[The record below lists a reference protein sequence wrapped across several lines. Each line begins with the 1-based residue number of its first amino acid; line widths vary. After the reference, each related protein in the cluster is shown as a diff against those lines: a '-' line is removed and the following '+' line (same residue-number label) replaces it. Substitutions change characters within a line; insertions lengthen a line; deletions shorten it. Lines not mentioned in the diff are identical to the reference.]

1 MPMDLR
7 SGDIALIVLRP
18 NVHQDKDA
26 FRLSSAMLKVLAA
39 LDGYRDVSDV
49 VEMLGMGWGEI
60 RQVLIKLQDK
70 DLIAPVK
77 EREQA
82 LSSRFFEI
90 LEERLAVY
98 MGPVAGMLVDDI
110 VRSMGEEKGRF
121 PVRRARELVARLAE
135 EITSLQKK
143 QEFRGS
149 MDEILERLT

>member
-1 MPMDLR
+1 MDLR
-7 SGDIALIVLRP
+7 SGDISRVVLRP
-18 NVHQDKDA
+18 NVRQDMEA
-26 FRLSSAMLKVLAA
+26 FKLSSAMLNVLAA

-90 LEERLAVY
+90 LEEHLAVY
-98 MGPVAGMLVDDI
+98 MGPVAGMLVEDI

-121 PVRRARELVARLAE
+121 PVRRAKELVDRLAE
-135 EITSLQKK
+135 EIASLQKK
-143 QEFRGS
+143 QEFRRS
-149 MDEILERLT
+149 LEEILELLT

>member
-1 MPMDLR
+1 MDLR
-7 SGDIALIVLRP
+7 SSDISLVVLRP

-70 DLIAPVK
+70 DLIVPVK

-82 LSSRFFEI
+82 LSYRFFEI

-98 MGPVAGMLVDDI
+98 MGPVAGMLVEDV
-110 VRSMGEEKGRF
+110 VRSMDEEKELF
-121 PVRRARELVARLAE
+121 PVRRARELVERSAE
-135 EITSLQKK
+135 EITSFQKK
-143 QEFRGS
+143 QEFRGG
-149 MDEILERLT
+149 MDEILEQLT

>member
-1 MPMDLR
+1 MDLR
-7 SGDIALIVLRP
+7 SGDISRVVLRP
-18 NVHQDKDA
+18 NVRQDMEA
-26 FRLSSAMLKVLAA
+26 FKLSSAMLNVLAS

-90 LEERLAVY
+90 LEERLAAY
-98 MGPVAGMLVDDI
+98 MGPVAGMLIDDT
-110 VRSMGEEKGRF
+110 VQSMGEEKGQF
-121 PVRRARELVARLAE
+121 PSRRAVELVDRLAG
-135 EITSLQKK
+135 EITSVGKK
-143 QEFRGS
+143 QEFRRS
-149 MDEILERLT
+149 LEEILEQFT